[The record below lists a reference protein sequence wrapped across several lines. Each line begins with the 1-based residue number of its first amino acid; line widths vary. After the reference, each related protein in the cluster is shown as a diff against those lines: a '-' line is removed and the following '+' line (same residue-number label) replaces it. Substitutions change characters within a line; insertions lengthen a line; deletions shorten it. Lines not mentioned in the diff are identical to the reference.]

1 MLVNVLHEL
10 LRVAIVVLVLDGDGD
25 TLCLWHIS
33 TADML
38 VVKHS
43 TIAAIISSCKTM
55 PLFCWQT

>member
-1 MLVNVLHEL
+1 MPVNVLHEF
-10 LRVAIVVLVLDGDGD
+10 LRVAIVVLVLDGDGG

-43 TIAAIISSCKTM
+43 TTMLIFSCE
-55 PLFCWQT
+55 PYLLFVLFL